1 MKRFLTG
8 IVAASMM
15 FAAFAAPAIA
25 AEKSGKAAKKGW
37 PREVTMG
44 LIPTEGGADI
54 VDRFKPLTEHLE
66 KSLGVRVKAIS
77 ASDYAGVIT
86 AMTSKHVDFAYF
98 GPKSYVEAV
107 EKAGAE
113 ALAMELDKEGNPGY
127 YGMIIVRK
135 DSPVKNIEAA
145 KGRTFAFTDPNST
158 SGYLVPNILFYR
170 DMKVKPEEYFKEVKF
185 SGSHGASILAVKNG
199 SIEVAATNNVD
210 LARVIEKGQAAKDD
224 FDTVWKSEVI
234 PGSPIAA
241 RKDLPPDF
249 KEALAKAV
257 LDFNSNS
264 AGVEKLQNGGFKAAK
279 DSDYDVI
286 RYLNRLKKELG
297 NK

>member
-1 MKRFLTG
+1 MKRFFAG
-8 IVAASMM
+8 IAAVSIM
-15 FAAFAAPAIA
+15 FAAFAVPVIA
-25 AEKSGKAAKKGW
+25 SENKTKKDW
-37 PREVTMG
+37 PKEVTMG

-54 VDRFKPLTEHLE
+54 VERFKPLTDHLE
-66 KSLGVRVKAIS
+66 KNLGIKVKAIS

-86 AMTSKHVDFAYF
+86 AMANKHVDFAYF

-127 YGMIIVRK
+127 YGIVIVK
-135 DSPVKNIEAA
+135 KGSPVNSIEAA
-145 KGRTFAFTDPNST
+145 KGHTFAFTDPNST

-185 SGSHGASILAVKNG
+185 SGSHGASILAVKNETV
-199 SIEVAATNNVD
+199 EVAATNNID
-210 LARVIEKGQAAKDD
+210 LARVVEKGQASKDD
-224 FDTVWKSEVI
+224 FETLWKSEVI
-234 PGSPIAA
+234 PGSPVAA
-241 RKDLPPDF
+241 RKDLPADF
-249 KEALAKAV
+249 KEEFKKSLIEFNKNKAG
-257 LDFNSNS
+257 L
-264 AGVEKLQNGGFKAAK
+264 EKLQNGGFKECS

>member
-1 MKRFLTG
+1 MKRFVTG

-15 FAAFAAPAIA
+15 FAAFASPVFS
-25 AEKSGKAAKKGW
+25 AEKEAKKDW
-37 PREVTMG
+37 PKEVTMG

-54 VDRFKPLTEHLE
+54 VDRFKPLTAHLE
-66 KSLGVRVKAIS
+66 KSLGVKVKAIS

-86 AMTSKHVDFAYF
+86 AMTNKHVDFAYF
-98 GPKSYVEAV
+98 GPKSYVEAA

-127 YGMIIVRK
+127 YGMVIVK
-135 DSPVKNIEAA
+135 KGSDIKNIESA
-145 KGRTFAFTDPNST
+145 KGKTFAFTDPNST

-170 DMKVKPEEYFKEVKF
+170 DMKIKPEDYFKEVKF

-210 LARVIEKGQAAKDD
+210 LARVVEKGQASKED
-224 FDTVWKSEVI
+224 FDTIWKSEVI

-241 RKDLPPDF
+241 RKDLPADF
-249 KEALAKAV
+249 KKALAKAV
-257 LDFNSNS
+257 LDFNSNKQ
-264 AGVEKLQNGGFKAAK
+264 GLEKLQNGGFKESK

-286 RYLNRLKKELG
+286 RYLNRLKKELA

>member
-1 MKRFLTG
+1 MKRFVTG

-15 FAAFAAPAIA
+15 FAAFASPVFS
-25 AEKSGKAAKKGW
+25 AEKEAKKDW
-37 PREVTMG
+37 PKEVTMG

-54 VDRFKPLTEHLE
+54 VDRFKPLTAHLE
-66 KSLGVRVKAIS
+66 KSLGVKVKAIS

-86 AMTSKHVDFAYF
+86 AMTNKHVDFAYF
-98 GPKSYVEAV
+98 GPKSYVEAA

-127 YGMIIVRK
+127 YGMVIVK
-135 DSPVKNIEAA
+135 KGSDIKNIESA
-145 KGRTFAFTDPNST
+145 KGKTFAFTDPNST

-170 DMKVKPEEYFKEVKF
+170 DMKVKPEDYFKEVKF

-210 LARVIEKGQAAKDD
+210 LARVVEKGQAVKDD
-224 FDTVWKSEVI
+224 FDTIWKSEVI

-241 RKDLPPDF
+241 RKDLPADF
-249 KEALAKAV
+249 KKALAKAV
-257 LDFNSNS
+257 LDFNSNKQ
-264 AGVEKLQNGGFKAAK
+264 GLEKLQNGGFKESK

-286 RYLNRLKKELG
+286 RYLNRLKKELAS
-297 NK
+297 K

>member
-1 MKRFLTG
+1 MMKRFVTG

-15 FAAFAAPAIA
+15 FAAFASPVFS
-25 AEKSGKAAKKGW
+25 AEKEAKKDW
-37 PREVTMG
+37 PKEVTMG

-54 VDRFKPLTEHLE
+54 VDRFKPLTGHLE
-66 KSLGVRVKAIS
+66 KSLGVKVKAIS

-86 AMTSKHVDFAYF
+86 AMTNKHVDFAYF
-98 GPKSYVEAV
+98 GPKSYVEAA

-127 YGMIIVRK
+127 YGMVIVK
-135 DSPVKNIEAA
+135 KGSDIKNIESA
-145 KGRTFAFTDPNST
+145 KGKTFAFTDPNST

-170 DMKVKPEEYFKEVKF
+170 DMKIKPEDYFKEVKF

-210 LARVIEKGQAAKDD
+210 LARVVEKGQAVKED
-224 FDTVWKSEVI
+224 FDTIWKSEVI

-241 RKDLPPDF
+241 RKDLPADF
-249 KEALAKAV
+249 KKALAKAV
-257 LDFNSNS
+257 LDFNSNKQ
-264 AGVEKLQNGGFKAAK
+264 GLEKLQNGGFKESK

-286 RYLNRLKKELG
+286 RYLNRLKKELA